1 MTAINEN
8 FQKLPGSYLF
18 SEIARRVAAYE
29 QEHPD
34 KKLIRLGIGDVTR
47 PLPEAVTAAMHRA
60 VDDMATAGGFHGYGP
75 EQGYDF
81 LREAIARCDY
91 QAGNGTSSPVRSSSP
106 TGPRATAATS
116 WTCLH
121 GKTG

>member
-60 VDDMATAGGFHGYGP
+60 EDILIGQDWVLAPIYFYTYKFMLNDNI
-75 EQGYDF
+75 QGLY
-81 LREAIARCDY
+81 Y
-91 QAGNGTSSPVRSSSP
+91 KP
-106 TGPRATAATS
+106 TGQVFFKYCTQK
-116 WTCLH
+116 
-121 GKTG
+121 G

>member
-47 PLPEAVTAAMHRA
+47 PLPEAVTAAMRRWLPRLRPGA
-60 VDDMATAGGFHGYGP
+60 GLRLPAGGHRPVRLSGP
-75 EQGYDF
+75 ERGHP
-81 LREAIARCDY
+81 AR
-91 QAGNGTSSPVRSSSP
+91 
-106 TGPRATAATS
+106 
-116 WTCLH
+116 
-121 GKTG
+121 